1 MEEYR
6 TKELGLDEPE
16 PTALDLLEAHLMEDG
31 SLLDVDISS
40 GTLTLIDEQVRVL
53 EEQIGDSGEI
63 PGANVTFRAL
73 EEQDRKAWLD

>member
-1 MEEYR
+1 M
-6 TKELGLDEPE
+6 
-16 PTALDLLEAHLMEDG
+16 LDLLEVHLMEDG

-63 PGANVTFRAL
+63 PDANVTFRAL